1 MSVIASR
8 EQDFECV
15 GFGQRYAERCF
26 QCNGPALYPFVRWR
40 GHLNIIICAKCCAR
54 IIDGLLADIMEVEL
68 INLGERESTTSL
80 NKRCS
85 IRAELCIREYANQ
98 NRDF

>member
-26 QCNGPALYPFVRWR
+26 QCNGPALYPVVRWR

-54 IIDGLLADIMEVEL
+54 IKDGLLADITQV
-68 INLGERESTTSL
+68 IGERESERESTML
-80 NKRCS
+80 NQRSS
-85 IRAELCIREYANQ
+85 IRAEICVYEYADQ
-98 NRDF
+98 